1 MVPFRHMSPGQI
13 SSLIHAPNT
22 LSQGWQNVL
31 LLMVAHSISPALR
44 LILVSLVWHISAILK
59 IYSFWCKGNALTDLA
74 QGHTVGAMQADGR
87 IVPEPTFDVQHVAST
102 IVHIA
107 SMPPDVAMLEVNIMC
122 DCGYSLR
129 GNTHLTKEYAGRP
142 VYHTLG
148 EVNATKDCVTLVTLY
163 HILYKL
169 QRMMNLQSKD
179 SLRNQYIFHSRR
191 VKPWN
196 GFSTKASVRYWRRL
210 SPSAFS
216 YPLALIARGRPVWNN
231 EARLFDN
238 ISL

>member
-1 MVPFRHMSPGQI
+1 
-13 SSLIHAPNT
+13 
-22 LSQGWQNVL
+22 
-31 LLMVAHSISPALR
+31 
-44 LILVSLVWHISAILK
+44 
-59 IYSFWCKGNALTDLA
+59 
-74 QGHTVGAMQADGR
+74 MQADGR
-87 IVPEPTFDVQHVAST
+87 IAPEPTFDVQHVAST

-169 QRMMNLQSKD
+169 QRMMNLQSKN
-179 SLRNQYIFHSRR
+179 SLRNQYLFHSRR
-191 VKPWN
+191 VN
-196 GFSTKASVRYWRRL
+196 LEMDSLRRRRCATGGAYRL
-210 SPSAFS
+210 RHFLI
-216 YPLALIARGRPVWNN
+216 PLR
-231 EARLFDN
+231 
-238 ISL
+238 